1 METRKIGSLQVSV
14 AGLGCNNFGRR
25 LDAEGTATVVNAAL
39 EAGVTFFDTAEMY
52 GAGKSEEFLGLAL
65 GKRRNDVIIATK
77 FGHHMSGPES
87 GGSPAYIQQA
97 VEASLHRLGTD
108 RIDLYQF
115 HQPDP
120 TTPLDETLGAL
131 AGLVRAGKVRE
142 IGCSNFTAEQLRE
155 AEDVAQGHGVRF
167 VSVQNQYNM
176 LRRDAEQEILPECE
190 RQGLAFLPYT
200 PLANGLLTGKFRAGK
215 PVPQGTRIADPGDR
229 ASQVLT
235 ERNLALVE
243 DLIKFAQAR
252 DRSQLDLAVSWLLSR
267 PVVASVFAGATKPEQ
282 VRANVAA
289 AGWHLTPTEL
299 EEIDS
304 ILAQPVTQA

>member
-1 METRKIGSLQVSV
+1 METRKLGSLQVSV
-14 AGLGCNNFGRR
+14 VGLGCNNFGRR
-25 LDAEGTATVVNAAL
+25 LDAEGTAVVVNAAL
-39 EAGVTFFDTAEMY
+39 DAGVTFFDTAEMY
-52 GAGKSEEFLGLAL
+52 GAGKSEEYLGRAL
-65 GKRRNDVIIATK
+65 GSRRNEVAVATK
-77 FGHHMSGPES
+77 FGHHTSGPES

-97 VEASLHRLGTD
+97 VEGSLRRLGTD

-120 TTPLDETLGAL
+120 RTPLEETLGAL
-131 AGLVRAGKVRE
+131 ADLVRAGKVRE
-142 IGCSNFTAEQLRE
+142 IGCSNFTEEQLRA
-155 AEDVAQGHGVRF
+155 AEDAAQGQGVHF

-176 LRRDAEQEILPECE
+176 LRRDAEQELLPECE

-243 DLIKFAQAR
+243 DLISFAQAH
-252 DRSQLDLAVSWLLSR
+252 DRSLLDLAVSWLLAR

-289 AGWHLTPTEL
+289 AGWTLTPEEL
-299 EEIDS
+299 KDIDS
-304 ILAQPVTQA
+304 ILARSE